1 MDEQSFSTP
10 RRRVINLPSRASIE
24 ELRTP
29 AFEELLKGF
38 GELNSVCKQANGD
51 IKHLYTA
58 HEYHSQALRDY
69 RVPLTTQY

>member
-1 MDEQSFSTP
+1 MDEPAFSTP
-10 RRRVINLPSRASIE
+10 RRRVINFPSGASIE
-24 ELRTP
+24 ELKTP

-38 GELNSVCKQANGD
+38 WESKSACKQANGD

-58 HEYHSQALRDY
+58 YEYHSQALRDS